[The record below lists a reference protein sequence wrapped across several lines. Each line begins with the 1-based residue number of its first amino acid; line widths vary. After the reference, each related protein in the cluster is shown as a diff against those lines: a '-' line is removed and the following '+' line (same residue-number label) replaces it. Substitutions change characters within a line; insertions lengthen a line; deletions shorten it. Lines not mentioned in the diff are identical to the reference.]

1 LFKRTVPLLVL
12 AALVIPAG
20 AAAKD
25 VSGPATL
32 AGHGPVRGTLRSAEG
47 PARVELHLSGKI
59 LISGRARDLE
69 VSCTGASVKMRT
81 AVNRRGLELVACKGR
96 RMTVVVSAT
105 AFHFGALAR
114 RWLIQIPE
122 GVSGKINGRFRMQ
135 DDSSNERPE
144 RPVEPAEPE
153 APAER

>member
-59 LISGRARDLE
+59 LVSGRARDLE

-96 RMTVVVSAT
+96 RMTVVISAT

-122 GVSGKINGRFRMQ
+122 GVSGKISGRFRMQ
-135 DDSSNERPE
+135 DDSASERVERPTK
-144 RPVEPAEPE
+144 PAEPE

>member
-1 LFKRTVPLLVL
+1 VI
-12 AALVIPAG
+12 AALVIPAA

-32 AGHGPVRGTLRSAEG
+32 AGHGPVRMLRSADG
-47 PARVELHLSGKI
+47 PARVEPHLSGKI
-59 LISGRARDLE
+59 LVSGRARDLE
-69 VSCTGASVKMRT
+69 VSCTGANVKRRS

-105 AFHFGALAR
+105 ALHFGALAR
-114 RWLIQIPE
+114 RWLIRIPE
-122 GVSGKINGRFRMQ
+122 GISGKVNGRFRMQ
-135 DDSSNERPE
+135 DDSSNERAE
-144 RPVEPAEPE
+144 RPAKPAEPE

>member
-12 AALVIPAG
+12 AALVIPTAD
-20 AAAKD
+20 AAKD
-25 VSGPATL
+25 VSSPATL
-32 AGHGPVRGTLRSAEG
+32 AGHGPVRGMLRSTDG
-47 PARVELHLSGKI
+47 PARVELHLSGKS
-59 LISGRARDLE
+59 LVSGRARDLE
-69 VSCTGASVKMRT
+69 VSCTGTNVKQRN

-114 RWLIQIPE
+114 RWLIQIAE

-135 DDSSNERPE
+135 DDSTNERPE
-144 RPVEPAEPE
+144 RPAKPVEPE
-153 APAER
+153 APARR